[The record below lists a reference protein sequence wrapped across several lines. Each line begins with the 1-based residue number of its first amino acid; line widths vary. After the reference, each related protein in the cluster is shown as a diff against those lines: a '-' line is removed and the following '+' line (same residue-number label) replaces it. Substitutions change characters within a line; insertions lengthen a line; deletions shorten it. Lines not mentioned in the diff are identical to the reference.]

1 MQKNCAK
8 YNIGVTKVSKE
19 LSKIAEQ
26 NEIAAAESNGRILCR
41 LNNMRLTT
49 DQSTIE
55 KKVQGRVY
63 DKEGKSGFKSSAGF
77 LLSSL
82 VNIQY

>member
-26 NEIAAAESNGRILCR
+26 NEIAAAESNDRI
-41 LNNMRLTT
+41 M
-49 DQSTIE
+49 IE
-55 KKVQGRVY
+55 YCV
-63 DKEGKSGFKSSAGF
+63 D
-77 LLSSL
+77 
-82 VNIQY
+82 